1 MESKMYFLFQL
12 GILLLGANIGG
23 MISRKLK
30 QPAVLGQ
37 IVVGIILGLGFIQK
51 TEFINE
57 LSEIG
62 VILLMFIAGLETDV
76 EELKASGKSS
86 TVIAIAGVVVP
97 MILVSGAAFII
108 TKSWAISVIL
118 GLITIATSVSISVQT
133 LKEIG
138 QLNTRQGVGILGAAI
153 IDDII
158 GIILLT
164 IIIGI
169 ESPSQGGNV
178 LFVIAKIALFFVIA
192 FVVGYILI
200 KVLSKISQ
208 RINLGGV
215 IVAYSIIFCFLLAF
229 SAEELGVAAVTGAYF
244 AGVILSLTPYRHKVA
259 HDVQMIG
266 DAVFIPIFFIG
277 IGLGLDLSALGTG
290 LGFSLL
296 MLALGII
303 GKIVGCGW
311 GAKVTGFNT
320 RQSLQIGIG
329 MIPRAEVAIIIT
341 NLALSLGL
349 IGQQE
354 FASAIVLVVGTTLV
368 TPSLLKWSFRH
379 EVKEAKMN

>member
-1 MESKMYFLFQL
+1 MYFLFQL